1 MHGYEL
7 LPKLNGLALVPSGA
21 GPKFKAPLFKNWQ
34 NQAFTPDEIAGMN
47 GKVLCVGVRCGPV
60 SDNLLIVDIDGES
73 AKLFLEDN
81 DCDITDSGWRITR
94 NNADDRLKCA
104 FQIND
109 SVMEEELDA
118 RRKVAYPTGKREQI
132 ELFWTAGQALV
143 LGDHKSSGGHYTW
156 EGEPEELGP
165 PSPQWRDLLLKILRS
180 GRKPSSDVAAS
191 GDWTDC
197 IPCPICGRT
206 EVDCRVH
213 SSGSL
218 VLCHHGSSWK
228 PPEMRPGQTIER
240 NGVTWAFL
248 QEQETLPGRVA
259 SLFKIHEERPKPTLH
274 LPSGPVAALVRQ
286 LPGGR
291 DEKGKSA
298 RLNAGGLTTLLQ
310 VNGFADRF
318 RFNLL
323 TLEVEL
329 DGEELSG
336 SQAETAYVYFQ
347 QQGYDITP
355 QAAFDALRTIAEQQ
369 SFHPVRDYLDGLR
382 DVEPVDITR
391 LASRYFRP
399 ADLSGPQSIY
409 DRMMLK
415 TLVAAVARVVDP
427 GMKHDTCTVLK
438 GGQGLRKTTFW
449 STLFGAYFAVFRNN
463 INDKDAL
470 LCVHQHWGLEMGE
483 LDNITSSFK
492 AGALKN
498 FLTTQE
504 DSFRPP
510 YGRKVSKLPR
520 PSIFVGSCNRSD
532 FLHDETGERRW
543 WVIPLELEV
552 GQKIDI
558 DNLIRDRDGIWK
570 AANELFRSGY
580 QTWLDDQDDALNNEL
595 NKDFAAD
602 SIAEV
607 PVGQYL
613 DRYGA
618 AGPVDKHEL
627 EVYVA
632 NELELSV
639 DKIRKEVKSEML
651 RRGWTMVRPRNQGVG
666 PRRRKWVQ
674 G

>member
-1 MHGYEL
+1 MQWREKLPEL
-7 LPKLNGLALVPSGA
+7 EGLPLSPCGA
-21 GPKFKAPLFKNWQ
+21 GEKYKAPIVEDWPNKS
-34 NQAFTPDEIAGMN
+34 FTPAQIAEMN
-47 GKVLCVGVRCGPV
+47 GKVTCVGTRCGPDA
-60 SDNLLIVDIDGES
+60 DNLLIVDIDGSS
-73 AKLFLEDN
+73 ALGFVQN
-81 DCDITDSGWRITR
+81 SGCSITDSGWRITR
-94 NNADDRLKCA
+94 NNADDRLKCC
-104 FQIND
+104 FQICD
-109 SVMEEELDA
+109 SELEELLGD
-118 RRKVAYPTGKREQI
+118 RKFVHSTGKGEQI
-132 ELFWTAGQALV
+132 ELFWSKGQAIV
-143 LGDHKSSGGHYTW
+143 LGDHKSSGGHYCW
-156 EGEPEELGP
+156 EGDPKQVGAPPPE
-165 PSPQWRDLLLKILRS
+165 WRDLLLKILLS
-180 GRKPSSDVAAS
+180 GPKPSSVTATS
-191 GDWTDC
+191 GDWVDC

-213 SSGSL
+213 SSGSPL
-218 VLCHHGSSWK
+218 LCHHGSSWK
-228 PPEMRPGQTIER
+228 PPEMKPGQMIDR

-259 SLFKIHEERPKPTLH
+259 SLFKIHEERPKPTL
-274 LPSGPVAALVRQ
+274 PPPNGPVAALVRQ
-286 LPGGR
+286 IPDGR
-291 DEKGKSA
+291 DEKGRSS

-310 VNGFADRF
+310 ASGFADRF

-329 DGEELSG
+329 DGDELNG
-336 SQAETAYVYFQ
+336 SQAETAYVHFQ
-347 QQGYDITP
+347 HQGYDITP

-382 DVEPVDITR
+382 DVEPVDISR

-558 DNLIRDRDGIWK
+558 DTLIRDRDGIWK

-632 NELELSV
+632 KELELSV
-639 DKIRKEVKSEML
+639 DKIRKEVKSEMT

>member
-1 MHGYEL
+1 MVGHGT
-7 LPKLNGLALVPSGA
+7 NAF
-21 GPKFKAPLFKNWQ
+21 GPFS
-34 NQAFTPDEIAGMN
+34 T
-47 GKVLCVGVRCGPV
+47 
-60 SDNLLIVDIDGES
+60 
-73 AKLFLEDN
+73 
-81 DCDITDSGWRITR
+81 
-94 NNADDRLKCA
+94 
-104 FQIND
+104 
-109 SVMEEELDA
+109 
-118 RRKVAYPTGKREQI
+118 
-132 ELFWTAGQALV
+132 
-143 LGDHKSSGGHYTW
+143 
-156 EGEPEELGP
+156 
-165 PSPQWRDLLLKILRS
+165 
-180 GRKPSSDVAAS
+180 
-191 GDWTDC
+191 
-197 IPCPICGRT
+197 
-206 EVDCRVH
+206 
-213 SSGSL
+213 
-218 VLCHHGSSWK
+218 
-228 PPEMRPGQTIER
+228 
-240 NGVTWAFL
+240 
-248 QEQETLPGRVA
+248 
-259 SLFKIHEERPKPTLH
+259 FKIHEERPSL
-274 LPSGPVAALVRQ
+274 LLADFGNGPVAALIKQ
-286 LPGGR
+286 LPNGW
-291 DEKGKSA
+291 DEKGKPLRA
-298 RLNAGGLTTLLQ
+298 NAGALLTLLQ
-310 VNGFADRF
+310 QNGFADRF

-329 DGEELSG
+329 DGVELS
-336 SQAETAYVYFQ
+336 STQAETAYVHFQ
-347 QQGYDITP
+347 QQGYNITP
-355 QAAFDALRTIAEQQ
+355 QAAFDALRTIAEQR

-382 DVEPVDITR
+382 DVQPVDISR

-415 TLVAAVARVVDP
+415 TLVAAVARVVEP

-543 WVIPLELEV
+543 WVIPLELEA

-558 DNLIRDRDGIWK
+558 DTLIRDRDGIWK
-570 AANELFRSGY
+570 AAYELFRSGY

-632 NELELSV
+632 KELELSV
-639 DKIRKEVKSEML
+639 DKVRKEVKSEMT
-651 RRGWTMVRPRNQGVG
+651 RRGWTMTRPRNQGVG